1 VAEVTK
7 VVSDGVGV
15 ITSLEETKVEDASGV
30 LYGVL
35 ETSEVL
41 EASGV
46 LETSGVLEISGV
58 LEASGVLDGV
68 LEASGV
74 VDTSGALDDSGVED
88 EGGVVKESK
97 VEDTGVGVRE
107 GVKTG
112 VVETSERTEDGED
125 GEAIED
131 RLTHLAAAPPK
142 RGPRRR
148 AGRRSIMDL
157 IRNGIK
163 ERREVS
169 VGEVTNVGREFDF
182 QDEEYQFL
190 RTKNERWPAGAKNAT
205 GIALFECRL
214 HKIRDRG

>member
-1 VAEVTK
+1 MKVFVPLFSTHKTAEEVDATEVEVAEVTK

-30 LYGVL
+30 LDGVL
-35 ETSEVL
+35 ETSV
-41 EASGV
+41 V

-58 LEASGVLDGV
+58 LEAAGVPEASGV

-74 VDTSGALDDSGVED
+74 VDASGVLDDSGVED
-88 EGGVVKESK
+88 EGGVVNDSK
-97 VEDTGVGVRE
+97 VEDAGVGVRE

-125 GEAIED
+125 GEATED

-142 RGPRRR
+142 REPKTR

-157 IRNGIK
+157 IRSGIK
-163 ERREVS
+163 ERREMS

-182 QDEEYQFL
+182 QEGEYHFL
-190 RTKNERWPAGAKNAT
+190 RTKNER
-205 GIALFECRL
+205 
-214 HKIRDRG
+214 